1 MGRRWEDGW
10 SRKAARISSAAR
22 SFVSQRTGRGERVTR
37 GDVCAASGVA
47 SAALYCRYTSSVQPA
62 SLVHTRIR
70 THCRP
75 TYVQGVSL
83 WLCSILGY
91 DSAQQNENKYNW
103 TMVWPTT
110 VHWNCVHDAKHYIQ
124 TVYKFSFNGCFL
136 NASHKTKF
144 FRAFSL
150 NSQNSSVLSYQLKW
164 FLQPQMKKL
173 IPYHMLY
180 TILFRF
186 CV

>member
-1 MGRRWEDGW
+1 MD
-10 SRKAARISSAAR
+10 
-22 SFVSQRTGRGERVTR
+22 GRGRPREYQVRR
-37 GDVCAASGVA
+37 GRLSASGQDAV
-47 SAALYCRYTSSVQPA
+47 SAWPGETSARLPA
-62 SLVHTRIR
+62 SRRLHYTVGTRAVCSLQASSTLVSGHTVDRLMYR
-70 THCRP
+70 EFR
-75 TYVQGVSL
+75 YDS
-83 WLCSILGY
+83 SILGY